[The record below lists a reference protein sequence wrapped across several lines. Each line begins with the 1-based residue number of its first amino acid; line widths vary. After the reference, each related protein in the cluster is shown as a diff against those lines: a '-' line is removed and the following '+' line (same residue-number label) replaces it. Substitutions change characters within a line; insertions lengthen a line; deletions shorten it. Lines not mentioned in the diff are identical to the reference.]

1 MKIAVYPS
9 QSLGLRTPAKR
20 CVRRSRRRSAV
31 TVGKLL
37 HGGLV
42 EEVPARG
49 ALPVWRRDDDAGP
62 LALRITSDGLAIAA
76 IGVEAG
82 VAGREI
88 TAQPGESGE
97 KAMRR

>member
-1 MKIAVYPS
+1 MPS
-9 QSLGLRTPAKR
+9 IQ
-20 CVRRSRRRSAV
+20 VRAWVSGHQRSAASGAAV
-31 TVGKLL
+31 DGPLSL

-88 TAQPGESGE
+88 TAQRANLDAT
-97 KAMRR
+97 KKT

>member
-62 LALRITSDGLAIAA
+62 LALRITLDGLAA

-88 TAQPGESGE
+88 TAQRANLDAT
-97 KAMRR
+97 KKT